1 MCTHEWAYGPHG
13 CPPRIP
19 PKSTI
24 IFWIK
29 VVGVHHNFHQIFP
42 KLNIHQRR
50 LISIETVIGYCED
63 MHVEAR
69 KIFQKAENK
78 EAVTRSDGVVML
90 RDSGKNSGNFSNAR
104 KAANKYNQII
114 RVLELAVL
122 KDQNDQ
128 EWEFI

>member
-29 VVGVHHNFHQIFP
+29 IVRVQDSFAQIFP

-69 KIFQKAENK
+69 KIFQKSENK
-78 EAVTRSDGVVML
+78 EVIKRSDGVVML

-104 KAANKYNQII
+104 KAADIYRRII
-114 RVLELAVL
+114 GVLELAVL

-128 EWEFI
+128 E